1 MTEIRQP
8 ENWKNRTVVL
18 TLAFLMFGGMLVAC
32 VVMTVNALQ
41 RDDDVYAVIS
51 GGFALTIGGVLLG
64 CALGAV
70 GSVRLRAVSTEAGT
84 TLRCATGTMLCF
96 GTTGIALAL
105 TATFYLICAQDRDDL
120 PLMNPENPG
129 DAIWTMVILLII
141 TVIALVWYLVKGR
154 TPLLRLGPHSVTYV
168 DGTSSRT
175 ESWDGI
181 TDITDVP
188 PNRNSR
194 HPICLV
200 RKYDRAIVIEN
211 ASFYAPSGA
220 ALYWMVRHYWLH
232 PENRMELTDGRALE
246 RLRTED
252 FFPE

>member
-1 MTEIRQP
+1 MTELRQP
-8 ENWKNRTVVL
+8 DNWKNRTVVL
-18 TLAFLMFGGMLVAC
+18 TLGLLMFG
-32 VVMTVNALQ
+32 VMGLCCIILLLGSLQ
-41 RDDDVYAVIS
+41 EGDAVSAVIAA
-51 GGFALTIGGVLLG
+51 GFAVTVWSVLFGCTFGV
-64 CALGAV
+64 V
-70 GSVRLRAVSTEAGT
+70 GSKRLRGVSTEAGT
-84 TLRCATGTMLCF
+84 TLRSAPAAMRSF
-96 GTTGIALAL
+96 GIAGLSLTL
-105 TATFYLICAQDRDDL
+105 TAVFYLVCAQDRDDL
-120 PLMNPENPG
+120 LFMDPENPR
-129 DAIWTMVILLII
+129 DAIWTMAILLFI
-141 TVIALVWYLVKGR
+141 TVIGLGWYLVKGR
-154 TPLLRLGPHSVTYV
+154 TPLVRLGPHSVTYV

-181 TDITDVP
+181 TDVDDTS

-194 HPICLV
+194 HPIYLAC
-200 RKYDRAIVIEN
+200 KNDRAIVIEN